1 MTVSGDLLKF
11 ISFQT
16 PTIFTMHAVLSIPG
30 RQVRIEP
37 GQTLRV
43 DFMAAQKEGDKVVFD
58 KVMLLSDGHKVQI
71 GTPFLGATVHA
82 TVVAHERGDKVI
94 VYKKKRRVDYHKKQG
109 HRQRFTTVR
118 IDSIEG

>member
-1 MTVSGDLLKF
+1 
-11 ISFQT
+11 
-16 PTIFTMHAVLSIPG
+16 MHAVLAVPG

-43 DFMAAQKEGDKVVFD
+43 DFMDSAKEGAKIVFD
-58 KVMLLSDGHKVQI
+58 KVMLLSDGQNVRV
-71 GTPFLGATVHA
+71 GTPYVGATVHA
-82 TVVAHERGDKVI
+82 TVVAHERGKKII

-109 HRQRFTTVR
+109 HRQRYTTVR